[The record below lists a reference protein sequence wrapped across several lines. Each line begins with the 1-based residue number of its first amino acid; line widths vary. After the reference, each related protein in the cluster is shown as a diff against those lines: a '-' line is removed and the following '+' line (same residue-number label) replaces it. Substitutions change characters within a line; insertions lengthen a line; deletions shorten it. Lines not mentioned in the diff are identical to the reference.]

1 MMLSERV
8 LRLTILFAYGFSLL
22 NMWWTG
28 AMYRFVGAGL
38 APLELA
44 GGVLVWLI
52 AAGTVF
58 SEGDGAASDRT
69 PGRNP
74 GGIWKRVGDGL
85 ADGDR
90 AQTQEETAGAMW
102 LRGILYALF
111 ALPPAIYLLTMYAGW

>member
-1 MMLSERV
+1 MLSERV
-8 LRLTILFAYGFSLL
+8 LRLTILAAYGFSLL

-52 AAGTVF
+52 AVGSVF
-58 SEGDGAASDRT
+58 AEDDGAASDRT
-69 PGRNP
+69 PERNP
-74 GGIWKRVGDGL
+74 GGIRKRVGDGL
-85 ADGDR
+85 ADGER
-90 AQTQEETAGAMW
+90 GQTEETAGAMW